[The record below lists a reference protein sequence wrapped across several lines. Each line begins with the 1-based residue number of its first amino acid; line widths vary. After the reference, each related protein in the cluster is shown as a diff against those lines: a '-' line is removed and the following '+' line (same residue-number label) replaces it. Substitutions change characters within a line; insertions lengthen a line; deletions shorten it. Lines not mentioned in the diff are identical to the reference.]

1 MRKISI
7 GFLMVFLAFLVV
19 SAQSGFQTVDG
30 AASAIGI
37 GANGSV
43 WVVGTDNNLYRR
55 TGNTWQQLVVP
66 GKAKRVAVDPNGNPY
81 ILLENGAMQAY
92 ISGGFVDFPGQ
103 AFDIGLGADG
113 SLFHVGLSGTLY
125 KWNGSGWSDSFGS
138 DAQQV
143 AVDPQGNPWTISQT
157 GQIARYDGTN
167 KQSLPGQGVG
177 ISISARGTV
186 FVVGADNNRIWRWTG
201 SDWVSVSN
209 YPNAVQIAADPQD
222 GLWVL
227 TQNQAIARNDT
238 VDTTQPAPPTPP
250 TPLAPNT
257 GDARADFNNLVLGF
271 PNWASF
277 APERPDVN
285 RATGSAVRAAP
296 ARGTNG
302 NAYDCT
308 TTPYTLTETP
318 DKIVTFNPDAN
329 VLWSGALLQ
338 GKGYKQGIGSLREL
352 PIRQRNPL
360 ELSVNLQTAQ
370 NSATI
375 ANPTNVSVASAI
387 GGIIDNAQRNGVQTA
402 TSISYTKTDS
412 YSSEQLALSLGISV
426 SYLASSVKA
435 TFGFNRDVS
444 ERTVSAIFR
453 ETAFTVSV
461 AAPQTPSSFLSSA
474 FSRADLDAQLQQGNL
489 GRDNIPVYVSS
500 VTYGRMLM
508 FSLTS
513 TASSQEINA
522 TLEAMYRGGAVT
534 VEGNLSASQKS
545 VLRNSKINVVTI
557 GGDAENAR
565 NLIATGNL
573 SKYFER
579 TNSLSTYRPISY
591 EVRNLGDGS
600 IAKLTETTNYN
611 VTECSVL
618 TGKKAGERWVSVV
631 DGIYLDEPGDGSDGN
646 IFGIVRLEGKPDMF
660 NIPRASA
667 ITLNQ
672 GHIIGANRNINV
684 PGVGLRR
691 GDGRFD
697 ENRNFQVYDFV
708 NSTARG
714 WELYAILLDADY
726 TLGNQD
732 DAIIN
737 RQANNPIRMPNP
749 FGGPDTQGA
758 PRITGAGSGSPGSAT
773 VIYRQK
779 KLCNLIEDPITK
791 AVAPENGF
799 CMAAATAIAQP

>member
-1 MRKISI
+1 MKKVGTAI
-7 GFLMVFLAFLVV
+7 LMLFLAFLVV

-30 AASAIGI
+30 AATAIGI

-43 WVVGTDNNLYRR
+43 WVVGTNKAVYNR
-55 TGNTWQQLVVP
+55 TGNTWQRVDSSEIT
-66 GKAKRVAVDPNGNPY
+66 RVAVDPQGNPWV
-81 ILLENGAMQAY
+81 IGGGGAMYRRVNNAWVN
-92 ISGGFVDFPGQ
+92 IPGQ
-103 AFDIGLGADG
+103 AFDIGIGADG
-113 SLFHVGLSGTLY
+113 SVYHVGLSGTLF
-125 KWNGSGWSDSFGS
+125 KWTGTAWGNSFGN

-143 AVDPQGNPWTISQT
+143 AVDPQGNPWTLSKT
-157 GQIARYDGTN
+157 GEIARYTGTS
-167 KQSLPGQGVG
+167 KQVLPGQGLS
-177 ISISARGTV
+177 IAISAKGTV
-186 FVVGADNNRIWRWTG
+186 FTLGADNNRIWRWTG
-201 SDWVSVSN
+201 SDWVQAASF
-209 YPNAVQIAADPQD
+209 PNAVAIAADPQD

-227 TQNQAIARNDT
+227 ARDLSI
-238 VDTTQPAPPTPP
+238 VRSGALDVVQPTQPTTPTPSP
-250 TPLAPNT
+250 T
-257 GDARADFNNLVLGF
+257 GDARADFNNLVLGL
-271 PNWASF
+271 PGWSAF
-277 APERPDVN
+277 APERPDQN
-285 RATGSAVRAAP
+285 RATGSGVRAAP

-308 TTPYTLTETP
+308 TTPYTITETP

-338 GKGYKQGIGSLREL
+338 GRGYKQGIGSLREL
-352 PIRQRNPL
+352 PIRQRAPL

-370 NSATI
+370 NGATI

-412 YSSEQLALSLGISV
+412 YSSEQLALSLGISA

-435 TFGFNRDVS
+435 TFGFSRDVS

-453 ETAFTVSV
+453 ETAYTVSV

-474 FSRADLDAQLQQGNL
+474 FTRADLDAQIQQGSL

-508 FSLTS
+508 FSMTS
-513 TASSQEINA
+513 TASAQELNA
-522 TLEAMYRGGAVT
+522 TLDAMYRGGAVT
-534 VEGNLSASQKS
+534 VEGNLSASQKT
-545 VLRNSKINVVTI
+545 VLRNSKISVVTV

-565 NLIATGNL
+565 SLIATGNL

-600 IAKLTETTNYN
+600 IAKLSETTNYN
-611 VTECSVL
+611 LTECSVL
-618 TGKKAGERWVSVV
+618 TGKKAGERWVSIV
-631 DGIYLDEPGDGSDGN
+631 DGIYLNEPGDTSDGN
-646 IFGIVRLEGKPDMF
+646 IYGIVRLEGKSDML

-667 ITLNQ
+667 ITMNK
-672 GHIIGANRNINV
+672 GDVIGANRNINV

-714 WELYAILLDADY
+714 WQVYAILLDADY

-737 RQANNPIRMPNP
+737 RQANNPIQMPNP
-749 FGGPDTQGA
+749 FGGPDTLAA
-758 PRITGAGSGSPGSAT
+758 PRITGTGSGDPGSAT

-779 KLCNLIEDPITK
+779 KLCNLIEDPVTK
-791 AVAPENGF
+791 AVAPENNF
-799 CMAAATAIAQP
+799 CVAAATAIAQP